1 MSLEV
6 TVLSASNLP
15 DVDSKDK
22 GESDPFVVLTFRG
35 RKKKTP
41 YKQDN
46 LNPTWTSGEATFK
59 WPLSEDA
66 PLTTEEKLSVKIK
79 DKEDFWINR

>member
-22 GESDPFVVLTFRG
+22 GESDPFVVLT
-35 RKKKTP
+35 KKTV
-41 YKQDN
+41 
-46 LNPTWTSGEATFK
+46 L
-59 WPLSEDA
+59 
-66 PLTTEEKLSVKIK
+66 
-79 DKEDFWINR
+79 

>member
-22 GESDPFVVLTFRG
+22 GVSDPFVELTFRG
-35 RKKKTP
+35 KCYISSLRDSIIQEHFGKH
-41 YKQDN
+41 
-46 LNPTWTSGEATFK
+46 L
-59 WPLSEDA
+59 
-66 PLTTEEKLSVKIK
+66 V
-79 DKEDFWINR
+79 

>member
-22 GESDPFVVLTFRG
+22 GVSDPFVELTFRG
-35 RKKKTP
+35 KC
-41 YKQDN
+41 YISS
-46 LNPTWTSGEATFK
+46 L
-59 WPLSEDA
+59 
-66 PLTTEEKLSVKIK
+66 K
-79 DKEDFWINR
+79 DRIIQGHFGKHLV

>member
-22 GESDPFVVLTFRG
+22 GVSDPFVELTFRG
-35 RKKKTP
+35 KCYVSSLRDSIIQGHFGKH
-41 YKQDN
+41 
-46 LNPTWTSGEATFK
+46 L
-59 WPLSEDA
+59 
-66 PLTTEEKLSVKIK
+66 V
-79 DKEDFWINR
+79 